1 MKHWIKND
9 VYGKT
14 MENVQNKID
23 VSLVSNKEDY

>member
-14 MENVQNKID
+14 MENARNKID
-23 VSLVSNKEDY
+23 VYLVSNKEDY